1 MGKQHRQGWKPWRGR
16 ENGFKS
22 SLESTGM
29 SYETSLTWM
38 DETGLFYGYTPML
51 CFSIPQLTSECSMA
65 PDRGLSD
72 QKQSGVKG
80 KKVRLTYAFTSNA
93 DGSERLRPFVIGK
106 AARP

>member
-1 MGKQHRQGWKPWRGR
+1 
-16 ENGFKS
+16 
-22 SLESTGM
+22 M

-51 CFSIPQLTSECSMA
+51 CFSIPQLTSECSMV

-93 DGSERLRPFVIGK
+93 DGSEKLRPFVIGK